1 MAKQGMK
8 RIDPRD
14 SKRTQRNRRQN
25 LPRNDVQPV
34 PEIQGAAKS
43 GNKKADG

>member
-14 SKRTQRNRRQN
+14 PKPTQQNHKQN
-25 LPRNDVQPV
+25 LPRNEEPPV
-34 PEIQGAAKS
+34 AEIQGKAKQS
-43 GNKKADG
+43 GKKLEK

>member
-8 RIDPRD
+8 RINPREP
-14 SKRTQRNRRQN
+14 KRTQQNHKQN

-43 GNKKADG
+43 ENKQADT